1 MKKLFSSIWISVIF
15 TLTYSLIG
23 CGAASLLLV
32 TIGISPV
39 TPIAA
44 LAVSLAVTGVSL
56 IRIFGTL
63 GADEAHAH
71 AARLSALRYILIAIF
86 PIAVLTATQFY
97 ISRLFGIS
105 FAGGVQALVLLLH
118 PTEENTIPAQY
129 ALLSAAIHFVVYLA
143 ISYFAYRYGFLR
155 REKERTA
162 LLSGNTEALTAEAEK
177 FRTPLAKKLLWIPI
191 ANLIPVISLIGAYL
205 WSPEKKLRRILPLL
219 LILFVLFLLLQAGV
233 LGLYQLF
240 PNPWLILTARLASLY
255 LFGIISSLLAL
266 RDR

>member
-63 GADEAHAH
+63 GADDAHAH

-177 FRTPLAKKLLWIPI
+177 FRTPLAKKLLWIP
-191 ANLIPVISLIGAYL
+191 VISLIGAYL

-219 LILFVLFLLLQAGV
+219 LILYVLFLLLQAGV

>member
-143 ISYFAYRYGFLR
+143 ISYFAYRYGFLAIPRHLRQKRKNFAR
-155 REKERTA
+155 RLQK
-162 LLSGNTEALTAEAEK
+162 SSCG
-177 FRTPLAKKLLWIPI
+177 FRSPI
-191 ANLIPVISLIGAYL
+191 S
-205 WSPEKKLRRILPLL
+205 
-219 LILFVLFLLLQAGV
+219 
-233 LGLYQLF
+233 F
-240 PNPWLILTARLASLY
+240 PSFP
-255 LFGIISSLLAL
+255 
-266 RDR
+266 